1 MPHRYAQVRTN
12 IANMAISTREVWLHA
27 ALARMRAV
35 VETHGASVP
44 PIRVSVGWPSR
55 LALSRRKRRVGECWP
70 RETAGEDH
78 AHVFVSPAL
87 AEPVEVLATLLHE
100 LCHAALPKGAGHKAS
115 FKRLAVACGLTG
127 KMTATLAGP
136 ELAADLA
143 AVAAEL
149 GPFDHHKLDGR
160 RDAKQS
166 TRLRLW
172 ECQCEPPVKVRVG
185 HDEFDATCNRCGAE
199 FARKGDDA

>member
-1 MPHRYAQVRTN
+1 MTQ
-12 IANMAISTREVWLHA
+12 STREDWLRGA
-27 ALARMRAV
+27 ATRLRAI
-35 VETHGASVP
+35 VEAQGASVP
-44 PIRVSVGWPSR
+44 PIRVSVGWSSR

-100 LCHAALPKGAGHKAS
+100 LCHAALRQGTGHKAP

-127 KMTATLAGP
+127 KMTATVAGP
-136 ELAADLA
+136 ELAAALA
-143 AVAAEL
+143 ALAAEL
-149 GPFDHHKLDGR
+149 GPFDHHRLDGR

-199 FARKGDDA
+199 FARVEAG